1 MHLLAGDRRQLRSYR
16 GDGDSDGGFDGDRR
30 RLTGVSRRRLID
42 DDSGIGNLDIGDD
55 EFDRFDVHPR
65 VRRRVRRVARRSHP
79 RTRRI
84 RRRIRRNVDL
94 HSVDPKDVKDEKA
107 KAEPSGG
114 YFGGSGRRRF
124 GGHGRR
130 RFGGHGR
137 RRFRF
142 GDGDG
147 GGFGD
152 GFFGRGD

>member
-1 MHLLAGDRRQLRSYR
+1 MWARPLH
-16 GDGDSDGGFDGDRR
+16 SDVLPVPGGPCSSTTRFQAITWLSTCIDAKWTRR
-30 RLTGVSRRRLID
+30 RFD
-42 DDSGIGNLDIGDD
+42 DDSSIGNLDIGDD

-65 VRRRVRRVARRSHP
+65 VRRRVRRVVRRSHP
-79 RTRRI
+79 RNRRI

-114 YFGGSGRRRF
+114 YFGGFGRRGF
-124 GGHGRR
+124 GGFGRR
-130 RFGGHGR
+130 GFG
-137 RRFRF
+137 F

-147 GGFGD
+147 FGGGD